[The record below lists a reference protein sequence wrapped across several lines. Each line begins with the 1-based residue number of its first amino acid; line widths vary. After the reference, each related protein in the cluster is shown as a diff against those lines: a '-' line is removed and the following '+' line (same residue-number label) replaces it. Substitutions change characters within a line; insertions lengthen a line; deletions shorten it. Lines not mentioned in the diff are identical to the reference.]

1 MRRAISS
8 ALALAAALLLNVAA
22 ACAAPSCSDRLQQQL
37 IDARAAPAAQRPTD
51 RTLYIGFYRCL
62 GH

>member
-8 ALALAAALLLNVAA
+8 ALTLAAALLLSVAT

-37 IDARAAPAAQRPTD
+37 IDARAAPAAQRPND
-51 RTLYIGFYRCL
+51 RTLYIGFYR
-62 GH
+62 